1 MEEAKFSFN
10 VKCIVKG
17 FECCFTVREDQPGK
31 GSELV
36 DRSLQVVDYLV
47 SKGATPVHVY
57 APKVAPAAVPPAIDW
72 NHAPASGAPAAPAAA
87 AVPSGV
93 PVCKLCGSNTRVELV
108 TFTKDG
114 RQKSAYKCQ
123 ACDKWLR

>member
-10 VKCIVKG
+10 VKVIMQG
-17 FECCFTVREDQPGK
+17 FECCFTLREDQLGK

-36 DRSLQVVDYLV
+36 DRSMQVVDYLV
-47 SKGATPVHVY
+47 AKGATPVHVY
-57 APKVAPAAVPPAIDW
+57 APKPAAAAVPPAIDW
-72 NHAPASGAPAAPAAA
+72 DHSPAGGHPAAPAA
-87 AVPSGV
+87 VSPGI
-93 PVCKLCGSNTRVELV
+93 PVCKLCGSNARVELV
-108 TFTKDG
+108 TFMKDG